1 MPERNRYVNFKPKLY
16 DVYVSYMYV
25 TLADV
30 MAIVAG
36 CHIM

>member
-1 MPERNRYVNFKPKLY
+1 MPEKNRYVNFKPKLY

-25 TLADV
+25 KLADV

-36 CHIM
+36 YRSM